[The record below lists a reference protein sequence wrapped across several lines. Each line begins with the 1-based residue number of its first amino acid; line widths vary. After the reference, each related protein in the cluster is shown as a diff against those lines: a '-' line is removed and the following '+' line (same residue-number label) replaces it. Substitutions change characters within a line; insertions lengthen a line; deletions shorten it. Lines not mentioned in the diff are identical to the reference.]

1 MDIYNLDDFTPLPR
15 KYNIDEDV
23 IKIWEERF
31 SRKVKEAKS
40 FTKRLEYELAIMNVK
55 YPFLEISQ
63 CRGRALAKM
72 NIPSFM
78 GQIPTLRTLY
88 QLATPQSKANV
99 IQTASTLYP
108 KRNKAKQGLK
118 SRSKDD
124 KTTKTNRAKV
134 QIYEDPTVSNED
146 CDQSQKSQNH
156 YSELHIC
163 KDIQTIPSNIGRLI
177 TSNFCTSLVTE
188 IKQKEISI
196 DIHKRNRQYIIKKRN
211 RQNITKKRN
220 RVKKQ
225 ISKAIRSTGDRK
237 EKRNMDTKGKENI
250 EVECCV
256 VKTKIFCT
264 SKHRANNYQ
273 ENKLVKDS
281 ETEEKEEDI
290 HMSEVNTE
298 RTYIQQQWQA
308 KNNNSTLGAD
318 LLSST
323 REANK
328 AHNGDN
334 AYSSDYTSSA
344 PSSPLLF
351 TDESILQTNNGSNVL
366 PQYSPVHYV
375 SLCTYSSSQ
384 ESHSDTE
391 DSKTVSGGEE
401 VYSES
406 PHTLQ
411 KNDTF
416 LPSMFNPLSM
426 KEDDI
431 VRSISYR
438 KLYNTL
444 GSGSEKCA
452 TATTQI
458 TDDNFLADDHGTPA
472 GNTNSSSD
480 ADFLADM
487 FDKTAQVYH
496 HHLRAVANPDLLIVN
511 CKTALDI

>member
-1 MDIYNLDDFTPLPR
+1 M
-15 KYNIDEDV
+15 
-23 IKIWEERF
+23 
-31 SRKVKEAKS
+31 
-40 FTKRLEYELAIMNVK
+40 
-55 YPFLEISQ
+55 
-63 CRGRALAKM
+63 
-72 NIPSFM
+72 
-78 GQIPTLRTLY
+78 
-88 QLATPQSKANV
+88 
-99 IQTASTLYP
+99 
-108 KRNKAKQGLK
+108 
-118 SRSKDD
+118 
-124 KTTKTNRAKV
+124 
-134 QIYEDPTVSNED
+134 
-146 CDQSQKSQNH
+146 
-156 YSELHIC
+156 
-163 KDIQTIPSNIGRLI
+163 I

-220 RVKKQ
+220 RVKNQ
-225 ISKAIRSTGDRK
+225 ISKAIRSTGGRK

-256 VKTKIFCT
+256 VKTKLFCT

-318 LLSST
+318 FLSST

-375 SLCTYSSSQ
+375 SLCTYS
-384 ESHSDTE
+384 
-391 DSKTVSGGEE
+391 VSIFAI
-401 VYSES
+401 Y
-406 PHTLQ
+406 
-411 KNDTF
+411 F
-416 LPSMFNPLSM
+416 L
-426 KEDDI
+426 
-431 VRSISYR
+431 
-438 KLYNTL
+438 
-444 GSGSEKCA
+444 
-452 TATTQI
+452 
-458 TDDNFLADDHGTPA
+458 
-472 GNTNSSSD
+472 
-480 ADFLADM
+480 
-487 FDKTAQVYH
+487 
-496 HHLRAVANPDLLIVN
+496 
-511 CKTALDI
+511 